1 MLKYVFGGWLSTYLV
16 GSLSVS
22 KPSDICTSQ
31 NSVVSSFTASDSVS
45 WSCTARK
52 YNTRCQGVHQKPR
65 LGNTTAHGAPR
76 RCLTIYSA
84 PCMPRLVPN
93 QLLSRVILQSP
104 SAAGANW
111 TSDRTRLLVL
121 SPGLRTYSCVN
132 IPSLPHRRD
141 LVSSFVERRSYL
153 RLQLKP
159 RKVHRFTVFTSN
171 ARRVRNIRK

>member
-1 MLKYVFGGWLSTYLV
+1 
-16 GSLSVS
+16 VS
-22 KPSDICTSQ
+22 KPSDICPSQ

-52 YNTRCQGVHQKPR
+52 YNTRCLGAHQKPR

-84 PCMPRLVPN
+84 ACMPRLVPN
-93 QLLSRVILQSP
+93 QLLSRVIRQNP

-111 TSDRTRLLVL
+111 TSDRTRLLAL

-141 LVSSFVERRSYL
+141 LNAVLVSSFVERRSYL

-171 ARRVRNIRK
+171 IARRVRNIRR